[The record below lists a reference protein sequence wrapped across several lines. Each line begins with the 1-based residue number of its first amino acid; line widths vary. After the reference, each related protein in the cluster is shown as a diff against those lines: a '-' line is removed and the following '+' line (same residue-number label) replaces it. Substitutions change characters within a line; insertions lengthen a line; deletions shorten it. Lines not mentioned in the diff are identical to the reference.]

1 MINDAIQTDMNAGA
15 EFRKVIA
22 SLHNLEIL
30 QICKFSRQ
38 NIYRDFWPL
47 KLNKWLKMVPS
58 R

>member
-1 MINDAIQTDMNAGA
+1 MNDAIQTDMNAGA

-38 NIYRDFWPL
+38 NIYRVSQKKRSLGIFGP
-47 KLNKWLKMVPS
+47 
-58 R
+58 